1 MFSRG
6 SSSEGSSTT
15 KNASVPASGRQ
26 ADRPATTR
34 ASEVPPAT
42 EPAAPRPQTA
52 PPRVSTIGPDLK
64 IVGSLVCSGELHI
77 EGRVEGDIESRIIS
91 VKPGAQ
97 IDGALIAES
106 ITVGGA
112 VIGQVRAPTV
122 TVAGTARL
130 LGDVLHH
137 TLAVEAGAHLE
148 GHCRQLDASSTA
160 KSGGLKAAANR
171 NRG

>member
-6 SSSEGSSTT
+6 SSSEGSSTS
-15 KNASVPASGRQ
+15 KNTSVPASGRQ
-26 ADRPATTR
+26 ADRPAGAR

-42 EPAAPRPQTA
+42 EAAEPSPQTG

-97 IDGALIAES
+97 IDGGLSAES

-112 VIGQVRAPTV
+112 VIGQVRAPSV

-148 GHCRQLDASSTA
+148 GHCRQLDASGGSKT
-160 KSGGLKAAANR
+160 SGLVAAASR
-171 NRG
+171 KRG